1 MTGRALTLGVF
12 GAVALGASVA
22 GAVQPQVQAVGQ
34 SSLGYTDNAQAVPR
48 SEDGETTRA
57 RSLFWM
63 LSPGLV
69 LALESPRALQHVGYR
84 YEYDLYF
91 NRGTTSSSS
100 NRLDYRGFFDLSPR
114 VNLVL
119 GAAATQSDRFASV
132 AFAAPGAGTVGAVP
146 AGTGS
151 FLQAS
156 ADEAFSFD
164 VAEAWRAWQSGS
176 AVFDTPLSGAE
187 TPTTAGVA
195 TRVGVERSFLA
206 DAVGA
211 EARVDYTVIRNGVSV
226 NGERLEVQRQLT
238 TGGVGLWRHDWTP
251 ELSSSVEAGAL
262 RVMRLNTEGRAWTPI
277 GLAALA
283 YATEDGDAQL
293 TYGHTLATNALLGQ
307 SLLVDEVRLR
317 GTLPLLEE
325 NELALAASCGYQN
338 GHLLD
343 ENADL
348 TTRVTVLLADISLG
362 WQATKILQVGVR
374 YEHVDQR
381 SGARTPPLPL
391 SFVQNNIL
399 LGATLKFPPDRDMP
413 RPYRAPRRV
422 DRTDELR
429 DGMRPI
435 AEAPRG
441 PGQTP

>member
-1 MTGRALTLGVF
+1 VV
-12 GAVALGASVA
+12 GAVLLAASTA
-22 GAVQPQVQAVGQ
+22 GAVEPHVQAVGQ

-48 SEDGETTRA
+48 AENGETARV

-69 LALESPRALQHVGYR
+69 LALESPRALQHLGYR

-91 NRGTTSSSS
+91 NRGTSSSSS

-132 AFAAPGAGTVGAVP
+132 AFAAPGSGTVGAVP
-146 AGTGS
+146 AGTAS
-151 FLQAS
+151 FLQTA
-156 ADEAFSFD
+156 ADQAFNFD
-164 VAEAWRAWQSGS
+164 VAEAWRAWQNGS
-176 AVFDTPLSGAE
+176 VVFAAPLSGAE
-187 TPTTAGVA
+187 SPTTAGAA
-195 TRVGVERSFLA
+195 TRAGIERSFLA
-206 DAVGA
+206 DAVGV
-211 EARVDYTVIRNGVSV
+211 EARVDYTVIHDGVGV
-226 NGERLEVQRQLT
+226 DGEQLAVQRQLT
-238 TGGVGLWRHDWTP
+238 MGGVGRWRHDWTP
-251 ELSSSVEAGAL
+251 ELSSSAEAGAL
-262 RVMRLNTEGRAWTPI
+262 HVKRLNTHRQAWTPV
-277 GLAALA
+277 GMATLA

-293 TYGHTLATNALLGQ
+293 TYAHTLATNALLGQ

-317 GTLPLLEE
+317 GTVPLLAEGK
-325 NELALAASCGYQN
+325 LALAATCGYQN

-343 ENADL
+343 ENAEL
-348 TTRVTVLLADISLG
+348 ATRVKVFLADVSLG
-362 WQATKILQVGVR
+362 WQATKILQLGVR

-391 SFVQNNIL
+391 SFVQNNVL

-441 PGQTP
+441 PGQPP

>member
-1 MTGRALTLGVF
+1 MLGVV
-12 GAVALGASVA
+12 GAVVLSTSAAS
-22 GAVQPQVQAVGQ
+22 AVEPHVQAVGQ
-34 SSLGYTDNAQAVPR
+34 SALGYTDNAQAVPR
-48 SEDGETTRA
+48 SETGETARV

-63 LSPGLV
+63 LSPGMV

-91 NRGTTSSSS
+91 RRGTSSSSS

-156 ADEAFSFD
+156 GDQSFSFD

-176 AVFDTPLSGAE
+176 VVLNTPLSNAR

-195 TRVGVERSFLA
+195 TRVGLERSFLA
-206 DAVGA
+206 DAVGV
-211 EARVDYTVIRNGVSV
+211 EARVDYTVIRNGVSLS
-226 NGERLEVQRQLT
+226 GERLEAQRQLT
-238 TGGVGLWRHDWTP
+238 MGGVARWRHDWTL
-251 ELSSSVEAGAL
+251 ELSSSAEAGAL
-262 RVMRLNTEGRAWTPI
+262 RVTRLNTDGRAWTPV
-277 GLAALA
+277 GLATLA

-293 TYGHTLATNALLGQ
+293 TYGHTLSTNALLGQ

-317 GTLPLLEE
+317 GTLPLLAES
-325 NELALAASCGYQN
+325 ELALAATCGYQN

-343 ENADL
+343 DNAEL
-348 TTRVTVLLADISLG
+348 TTRVRVFLADVSLA
-362 WQATKILQVGVR
+362 WQATKLLQLGIR
-374 YEHVDQR
+374 YEHVDQS
-381 SGARTPPLPL
+381 SGSRTPPLPL
-391 SFVQNNIL
+391 SFVQNNVL
-399 LGATLKFPPDRDMP
+399 LGATVKFPRDRDMP

-422 DRTDELR
+422 DRSDELR

>member
-1 MTGRALTLGVF
+1 MLGVI
-12 GAVALGASVA
+12 GAAVLCASA
-22 GAVQPQVQAVGQ
+22 ARAVEPHLQAIGQ

-48 SEDGETTRA
+48 AENGETART

-63 LSPGLV
+63 LSPGVV

-91 NRGTTSSSS
+91 TRGASSSSS
-100 NRLDYRGFFDLSPR
+100 NRLDYRGFFDLSRR

-146 AGTGS
+146 TGTGS

-156 ADEAFSFD
+156 ANQAFGFD
-164 VAEAWRAWQSGS
+164 VAEGWRAWQSGNG
-176 AVFDTPLSGAE
+176 VFDTPLSS
-187 TPTTAGVA
+187 TRTRPTTVGAG
-195 TRVGVERSFLA
+195 TRVGIERNFLA
-206 DAVGA
+206 DAIGV
-211 EARVDYTVIRNGVSV
+211 EARVDYTVIRNGVTV
-226 NGERLEVQRQLT
+226 GGERLGLQRQLT
-238 TGGVGLWRHDWTP
+238 TGGVVRWRHDWTP
-251 ELSSSVEAGAL
+251 DLSSSAEAGAL
-262 RVMRLNTEGRAWTPI
+262 RVMRLNTDGRAWTPV
-277 GLAALA
+277 GLATLA

-317 GTLPLLEE
+317 GTLPLLADG
-325 NELALAASCGYQN
+325 ELVLAATCGYQS

-348 TTRVTVLLADISLG
+348 TTRVRVFLADVALA
-362 WQATKILQVGVR
+362 WQATKILQLGVR
-374 YEHVDQR
+374 YSHVDQR

-391 SFVQNNIL
+391 SFVQNNVL
-399 LGATLKFPPDRDMP
+399 VGATLKFPPERDMP
-413 RPYRAPRRV
+413 RPYREPRRV

>member
-1 MTGRALTLGVF
+1 MTGRALRLG
-12 GAVALGASVA
+12 VA
-22 GAVQPQVQAVGQ
+22 GAVLLFASAAGAAHPHVQAVGQ
-34 SSLGYTDNAQAVPR
+34 SALGYTDNAQAVPR
-48 SEDGETTRA
+48 AEDGETMRA

-69 LALESPRALQHVGYR
+69 LALESPRALQHLGYR

-91 NRGTTSSSS
+91 NSGTTSSSS
-100 NRLDYRGFFDLSPR
+100 NRLDYRGFFDLGPR

-151 FLQAS
+151 FLQAT
-156 ADEAFSFD
+156 ADQAFSFD

-176 AVFDTPLSGAE
+176 VVFDTPLSEAE
-187 TPTTAGVA
+187 APTTAGA
-195 TRVGVERSFLA
+195 AMRLGIERSFLA

-211 EARVDYTVIRNGVSV
+211 EARGDYTVIHDGVGV
-226 NGERLEVQRQLT
+226 DGVQLGVQRQLT

-251 ELSSSVEAGAL
+251 ELTSNAEAGAL
-262 RVMRLNTEGRAWTPI
+262 RVKRLNTAGRAWTPV
-277 GLAALA
+277 GMAALA
-283 YATEDGDAQL
+283 YTTEDGDAQL
-293 TYGHTLATNALLGQ
+293 TYAHTLATNALLGQ

-317 GTLPLLEE
+317 GTLALLDEGK
-325 NELALAASCGYQN
+325 LALAATCGYQN

-343 ENADL
+343 ENAEL
-348 TTRVTVLLADISLG
+348 TTRVRVLLADVSLG
-362 WQATKILQVGVR
+362 WQATKILQLGVR
-374 YEHVDQR
+374 FEHVDQK

-391 SFVQNNIL
+391 SFVQNNVL

-441 PGQTP
+441 PGQAP

>member
-1 MTGRALTLGVF
+1 MLGVLAA
-12 GAVALGASVA
+12 AVLTASVA
-22 GAVQPQVQAVGQ
+22 GAVQPHVQAVGQ

-48 SEDGETTRA
+48 AEDGETTRA

-69 LALESPRALQHVGYR
+69 MALESPRMLQHLGYR

-91 NRGTTSSSS
+91 NSGTSSSSS
-100 NRLDYRGFFDLSPR
+100 NRLDYRGFFDLSQR
-114 VNLVL
+114 VSLVL

-156 ADEAFSFD
+156 ADQAFSFD
-164 VAEAWRAWQSGS
+164 VAEAWRAWQSGNV
-176 AVFDTPLSGAE
+176 VFDTPLSGAE
-187 TPTTAGVA
+187 APTTAGA
-195 TRVGVERSFLA
+195 AMRLGIERSFLA

-226 NGERLEVQRQLT
+226 EGEQLEVQRQLT
-238 TGGVGLWRHDWTP
+238 MGGVGRWRHDWSL
-251 ELSSSVEAGAL
+251 ELSSSAEAGAL
-262 RVMRLNTEGRAWTPI
+262 RVIRLNTQGQAWTPV
-277 GLAALA
+277 GLATLA

-307 SLLVDEVRLR
+307 SLLVDEVRLN
-317 GTLPLLEE
+317 GTLPLLAEG
-325 NELALAASCGYQN
+325 ELALAASCGYQN

-343 ENADL
+343 ANADL
-348 TTRVTVLLADISLG
+348 TTRVRVFLADVSLG
-362 WQATKILQVGVR
+362 WQATKLLQLGIR
-374 YEHVDQR
+374 YQHIDQS

-391 SFVQNNIL
+391 SFVQNNVL
-399 LGATLKFPPDRDMP
+399 LGATVKFPPDRDMP